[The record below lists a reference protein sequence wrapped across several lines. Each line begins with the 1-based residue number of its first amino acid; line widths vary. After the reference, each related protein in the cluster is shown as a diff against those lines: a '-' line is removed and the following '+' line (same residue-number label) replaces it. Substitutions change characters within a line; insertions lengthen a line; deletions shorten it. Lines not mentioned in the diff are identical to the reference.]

1 MMAQGGY
8 EPNFEIRGSSEVR
21 QQMQRIRSYIYQIID
36 WYDRL
41 GFKEIDIVNE
51 WEANPFPQELWSELK
66 QNRNDLSSGDVVM
79 RNKALE
85 FIEEIQKWRDNISDE
100 TLDRMEYFAVSV
112 PWEAMERAIQETQ
125 KMNRKKTASK
135 KKNSLLAAD
144 IDRITGR
151 RRR

>member
-1 MMAQGGY
+1 MAQGSY
-8 EPNFEIRGSSEVR
+8 EPSFEIRGSSEVR

-51 WEANPFPQELWSELK
+51 WESNPFPQELWTELK
-66 QNRNDLSSGDVVM
+66 EHRNELSSGDVRM

-85 FIEEIQKWRDNISDE
+85 FIQEIAKWRANISDDA
-100 TLDRMEYFAVSV
+100 LDRMEYFAVTV
-112 PWEAMERAIQETQ
+112 PWEAIDNAIKETQ
-125 KMNRKKTASK
+125 KMNSKKTASK

-151 RRR
+151 RR

>member
-1 MMAQGGY
+1 MAQGSY

-21 QQMQRIRSYIYQIID
+21 QQMQRIRSYLYQILD
-36 WYDRL
+36 WYDQL

-66 QNRNDLSSGDVVM
+66 QNRSELASGDVHM

-85 FIEEIQKWRDNISDE
+85 FITEIRKWRDQLSDE
-100 TLDRMEYFAVSV
+100 TLDRMEYFAMTV
-112 PWEAMERAIQETQ
+112 PWEAMDNAIKETQ
-125 KMNRKKTASK
+125 KVNSKKTASK

-151 RRR
+151 RR